1 MLRPP
6 PARGRTGC
14 ETTRGKEEVRREEEE
29 EEEEGATSATSAT
42 SARRLESRY

>member
-1 MLRPP
+1 MLRAP

-29 EEEEGATSATSAT
+29 EEEEEDKTDAT
-42 SARRLESRY
+42 SARRLESR